1 MVRDRDMGWEFP
13 CCMNDV
19 GPRVGVDVKSQGIH
33 VCGRD
38 TTSNSDERFKVQFDS
53 VNVVHRDQLLFLL
66 ASGAKLLFDDVR
78 NTWTT
83 SAMM

>member
-1 MVRDRDMGWEFP
+1 
-13 CCMNDV
+13 MNDV